1 MTTAAL
7 DRTASPSRTEGGY
20 GFRTVA
26 QMEWLK
32 LRSVRSTWWTLLVF
46 AAGMIGLAIL
56 VMIHQ
61 HWTTMSPP
69 DRASFDPTNDSYA
82 GLAIG
87 QLALG
92 VLGVL
97 VISGEYGSGTIRSSL
112 AAVPRRETLFAA
124 KATVVGLVTLVL
136 GEILAF
142 GAFFFGQAILSTGVA
157 PTATLGQPGVLRAV
171 VMTGAFL
178 SLFSLL
184 GLGLG
189 LIIRHTAGAI
199 ATFAAAPRRPLVLA
213 AKAAIVAAVTLVAGE
228 ILAFV
233 AFGVGEA
240 VLKNPAP
247 HASLGQPGVLRAVL
261 MAGAYPALIALIGLG
276 LGALIRHTA
285 GAISAVVGV
294 LFVLPLILVP
304 LGTSVQNAAGQ
315 FMPMLIAEN
324 SLTAVK
330 PVAHSLSPGV
340 GFALLCGYAAAALA
354 AGGWALARRDA

>member
-1 MTTAAL
+1 MTTATL
-7 DRTASPSRTEGGY
+7 DRAANPGSPSRTEGRY

-46 AAGMIGLAIL
+46 AAGMVGLAVL
-56 VMIHQ
+56 VMLHQ
-61 HWTTMSPP
+61 NWATMSAAN
-69 DRASFDPTNDSYA
+69 RASFDPTNDSYA

-97 VISGEYGSGTIRSSL
+97 AVTSEFSSGMIR
-112 AAVPRRETLFAA
+112 
-124 KATVVGLVTLVL
+124 
-136 GEILAF
+136 
-142 GAFFFGQAILSTGVA
+142 
-157 PTATLGQPGVLRAV
+157 
-171 VMTGAFL
+171 
-178 SLFSLL
+178 
-184 GLGLG
+184 
-189 LIIRHTAGAI
+189 

-233 AFGVGEA
+233 AFGIGEA
-240 VLKNPAP
+240 VLKSPAP
-247 HASLGQPGVLRAVL
+247 HATLGQPGVLRAVL

-285 GAISAVVGV
+285 GAICAVVGV
-294 LFVLPLILVP
+294 LFALPLILVP
-304 LGTSVQNAAGQ
+304 LGTSIQNSVGQ

-330 PVAHSLSPGV
+330 PLAHSLSAGV